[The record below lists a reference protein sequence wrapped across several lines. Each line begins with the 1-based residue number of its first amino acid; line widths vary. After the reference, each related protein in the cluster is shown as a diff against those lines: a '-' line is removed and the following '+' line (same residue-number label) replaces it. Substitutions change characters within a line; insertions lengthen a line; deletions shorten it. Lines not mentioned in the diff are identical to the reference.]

1 MPPPPFPICIP
12 DLTEDV
18 GRRSCAHKLKQGVD
32 VFWLGPRHPSKL
44 PQGQEAPCGLP
55 RALGFFRYLQKEENS
70 GWDDECWKEKFEG
83 YHLSPR
89 LTLVAAV
96 SLIHPG
102 EWQEGRTRRHS
113 GCRQGLLSGRLLGP
127 ETSHHVTLGWR
138 GPPCSHAL
146 RIGGSSAL
154 RLAC

>member
-1 MPPPPFPICIP
+1 MSFGW
-12 DLTEDV
+12 
-18 GRRSCAHKLKQGVD
+18 GRGT
-32 VFWLGPRHPSKL
+32 PSQL

-96 SLIHPG
+96 SLIH
-102 EWQEGRTRRHS
+102 S
-113 GCRQGLLSGRLLGP
+113 GSGKKAGP
-127 ETSHHVTLGWR
+127 DATVAAAR
-138 GPPCSHAL
+138 GC
-146 RIGGSSAL
+146 
-154 RLAC
+154 